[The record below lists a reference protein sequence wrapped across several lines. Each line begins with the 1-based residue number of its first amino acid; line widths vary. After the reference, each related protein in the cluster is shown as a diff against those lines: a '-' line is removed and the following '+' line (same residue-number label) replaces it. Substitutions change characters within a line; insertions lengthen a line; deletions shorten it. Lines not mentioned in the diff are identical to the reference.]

1 MMRAAVLLAAT
12 AGLLLAAVCGAS
24 AAGLREGFEAALPLN
39 AELRSLE
46 AQRDVVAARRAR
58 GDALLPLAP
67 SVAGGVRSDVIGQ
80 DRGYLQLETGATAP
94 LWLPGEARA
103 LRGTADAQG
112 AALAAQIARQ
122 RLLVAGGVRAAYWAW
137 AIAAAEQEAQRA
149 RVVLARALEQD
160 LARQVRGGQ
169 VPEADL
175 LVATADLR
183 QAEAALRE
191 RALAARE
198 AAIAFRVLTGR
209 EPSQGAEERPSGEA
223 VRPDPNDPR
232 LEAARAAVDANRAAE
247 RLAATRDRANPDVGA
262 QLRWQRD
269 ARGEALSPNLLVSG
283 RLPLRHPPTYRESL
297 ADARAGTLTAEAEL
311 VTAERVLRG
320 AVDRAR
326 AAREAAFDLL
336 RLAEARFAALS
347 RQRQF
352 YEEAYR
358 AGQLPLIEVVR
369 VRAQL
374 ADADSNRRRVR
385 AEAGR
390 AASDINQ
397 VLGIEPR

>member
-1 MMRAAVLLAAT
+1 
-12 AGLLLAAVCGAS
+12 
-24 AAGLREGFEAALPLN
+24 
-39 AELRSLE
+39 
-46 AQRDVVAARRAR
+46 
-58 GDALLPLAP
+58 
-67 SVAGGVRSDVIGQ
+67 
-80 DRGYLQLETGATAP
+80 
-94 LWLPGEARA
+94 
-103 LRGTADAQG
+103 
-112 AALAAQIARQ
+112 
-122 RLLVAGGVRAAYWAW
+122 
-137 AIAAAEQEAQRA
+137 
-149 RVVLARALEQD
+149 

-297 ADARAGTLTAEAEL
+297 AEARAGTLTAEAEL

-320 AVDRAR
+320 TVDRAR
-326 AAREAAFDLL
+326 AAREAALDLL
-336 RLAEARFAALS
+336 RLAEARFAALG

-374 ADADSNRRRVR
+374 ADADANRRRAR

-390 AASDINQ
+390 TASDINQ